1 MHIVDWVSAFDAT
14 MVGVKALY
22 RAVGGLFAVAGI
34 CVPLIALAQT
44 TPQQTGPT
52 APTCTISATPTSVTT
67 GGSITL
73 KWSSTDADGGSI
85 SRVGTVGPSGQ
96 LNILLSAAGEVTFAG
111 TFTGPGGTA
120 TCKTSVLVNAK
131 TTGTS
136 STGSSYTSGSYST
149 GSYTTGSYTV
159 DPNNFKTTATGITS
173 SNTGG
178 TSAISGNSTGV
189 SSFLVPC
196 GLTSADSPLGATSCT
211 ICSFGQLIQNLIN
224 FLIILAIPLS
234 AGLFAWAGILR
245 FTSYGNTSRLA
256 KSKSIFKSVAIGLAI
271 ALSGYL
277 IVQTL
282 LNSLMNQNFFSN
294 GWSWKTL
301 NCSGDRPR
309 QSKVSDI
316 FKNLYVS
323 PNATITT
330 GGTGTGTSGGT
341 GGAVVAGA
349 SETDQAARNAL
360 ANACQAGVNCFTYT
374 SHGNCSDPTVST
386 CTSLD
391 GIKEGTVN
399 QLIALQKD
407 CGCVINISGAT
418 ETGHGG
424 TADNVH
430 TQGLAVDLSK
440 NASLNGIIQS
450 YTQTTATVSGS
461 QAAAYRAPN
470 GVLYIDEGNHWH
482 MQVSTK

>member
-1 MHIVDWVSAFDAT
+1 MICMIFKHP
-14 MVGVKALY
+14 
-22 RAVGGLFAVAGI
+22 RVAKFFITGSI
-34 CVPLIALAQT
+34 FLLPTFALAQT

-341 GGAVVAGA
+341 GSGSSRGTSLCTTSNCNTDTIAAAALSTGQNLSGKTIEALSCIAQTESSGGATAC
-349 SETDQAARNAL
+349 SNT
-360 ANACQAGVNCFTYT
+360 NACGVFQITNQNWNAYATSDCKSKGRSDATCNVQTALTMFSKSGYQPWTGTCNSAAGC
-374 SHGNCSDPTVST
+374 GNVANGQQWNPAAST
-386 CTSLD
+386 CVNTYDPNTS
-391 GIKEGTVN
+391 
-399 QLIALQKD
+399 
-407 CGCVINISGAT
+407 
-418 ETGHGG
+418 
-424 TADNVH
+424 
-430 TQGLAVDLSK
+430 
-440 NASLNGIIQS
+440 
-450 YTQTTATVSGS
+450 
-461 QAAAYRAPN
+461 YRTN
-470 GVLYIDEGNHWH
+470 
-482 MQVSTK
+482 